1 MKFDGDDV
9 IVIFEKYEDIIKDI
23 KDLLTILHT
32 QYSKLSLMSVVRCNN
47 RLFFTFIKNPKESGE
62 ADIIT
67 WVFFERRFCKFT
79 TDIKLNFEYCV
90 CKIVSKSLMSLII
103 SSYFS
108 KITITSSPSN
118 FIIIQEFLLKNRPQT

>member
-79 TDIKLNFEYCV
+79 GNNKLGAFESSIIEHNTMQYSNYFKVFKDQQIEILVDNGNINFY
-90 CKIVSKSLMSLII
+90 I
-103 SSYFS
+103 
-108 KITITSSPSN
+108 
-118 FIIIQEFLLKNRPQT
+118 